1 MAKIPVKMYL
11 FNRKCVGWCRSAS
24 SHPVTYSHMLKSEL
38 LLQYIM
44 RHRLTLPL
52 KCIQFDN
59 LNYCCQHQTALNNY
73 SWNHNW
79 IWIEPIFLFF
89 CFIVFA
95 QMHAHDLLN
104 LYQVL
109 HTHYLSDMHF
119 LYCCY
124 LFIQWWTYLKQA
136 LWSHFS

>member
-1 MAKIPVKMYL
+1 MYL
-11 FNRKCVGWCRSAS
+11 FNRKCVGWCHSAS

-59 LNYCCQHQTALNNY
+59 LNYCCLHQTALNNY
-73 SWNHNW
+73 S
-79 IWIEPIFLFF
+79 LL
-89 CFIVFA
+89 FA

-109 HTHYLSDMHF
+109 HTLFFSFFFIRYA
-119 LYCCY
+119 
-124 LFIQWWTYLKQA
+124 LFILLLNVYSRMNIFKTSFMITFQLMS
-136 LWSHFS
+136 LIFGNVVC